1 MNWCTLGC
9 RSNLSCGACGHVLYL
24 LEAGNEDGVDLHG
37 GGDVH
42 GRGVCVIA
50 ALALVHMVVRVD
62 WCLAAQ
68 LTPEHL
74 DGSVGDDLVGVHV
87 GLGAGACLP
96 DHQREVVIIQ
106 LP

>member
-1 MNWCTLGC
+1 M
-9 RSNLSCGACGHVLYL
+9 Y
-24 LEAGNEDGVDLHG
+24 LHG

-42 GRGVCVIA
+42 GCGVGVIA
-50 ALALVHMVVRVD
+50 ALALVDMVIRVD
-62 WCLAAQ
+62 RGLAAQ
-68 LTPEHL
+68 LAPEHL

-96 DHQREVVIIQ
+96 DHQGEVVIIQ